1 MTGWLV
7 NDMLTGIPG
16 TKTLWHNLLEW
27 MPNLEDKTGGYT
39 DFSVLAG
46 RVESQAKDSP
56 PDYIIRNAS
65 YFRKLNIDS
74 FTISLMQDPLRR
86 QFREYHHDQIDVC
99 NNSDIVVFNSNYMRH
114 SFKGELSH
122 NRTEVI
128 PLGVDFNTFA
138 PFSSDIKEQTR
149 KELGI
154 LENSIVFVGADN
166 VFKGFDTVKW
176 LIENTD
182 YNYCL
187 VMKDNTKIDHDR
199 CRVFHRV
206 NQEDMVKIYN
216 ACSLCICTSVEETQH
231 LSSIE
236 AGACGLPIVTTN
248 VGIHYGS
255 SGDIIFPGPLGR
267 RVWGEVVR
275 DHSPESMKPAID
287 KAVDRLPHYDPR
299 VCFLYSGLDTNACRR
314 KWLGLLDNLPGV

>member
-1 MTGWLV
+1 MDKEIIRVAMKGWLV
-7 NDMLTGIPG
+7 NDTLSCIPG
-16 TKTLWHNLLEW
+16 TKTFWHNLLEW
-27 MPNLEDKTGGYT
+27 VPDLQDKTGGYT
-39 DFSVLAG
+39 DFSVLANKI
-46 RVESQAKDSP
+46 ESEARQGP
-56 PDYIIRNAS
+56 PDYVVRNAS

-74 FTISLMQDPLRR
+74 FTISLMQDPLRD
-86 QFREYHHDQIDVC
+86 HSQIDVC
-99 NNSDIVVFNSNYMRH
+99 DSSDVVVFNSNYMYQSCKDGIH
-114 SFKGELSH
+114 C

-128 PLGVDFNTFA
+128 PLGVDFNTFT

-206 NQEDMVKIYN
+206 GQEDMVKIYN
-216 ACSLCICTSVEETQH
+216 ACSLCVCTSVEETLH
-231 LSSIE
+231 LASIE
-236 AGACGLPIVTTN
+236 AGACDLPIVTTN
-248 VGIHYGS
+248 VGIHYGNKC
-255 SGDIIFPGPLGR
+255 GD
-267 RVWGEVVR
+267 WGEIVLSHALE
-275 DHSPESMKPAID
+275 DIKEAID
-287 KAVDRLPHYDPR
+287 KAMNNLSGYNTR
-299 VCFLYSGLDTNACRR
+299 VNFLKSGLDTDSCKKKWASLCTPENIGAR
-314 KWLGLLDNLPGV
+314 K